1 MIRRP
6 PRSTRTDTLF
16 PYTTLFRSSYLTAAN
31 EDDDIIV
38 SIAPR
43 IDATSEFGDV
53 RLKSDIH
60 ADHREYTD
68 NGRESR
74 TTFGLGTKGDYGLNR
89 AHRLTFGARFDR
101 DVESRADPEATR
113 NPDLPPRKI
122 DMLSGELGYS
132 YKLNRIGIGA
142 QGGVQRQNYLAPDES
157 DRALTKIGRA
167 HV

>member
-1 MIRRP
+1 MRCG
-6 PRSTRTDTLF
+6 
-16 PYTTLFRSSYLTAAN
+16 TTTIAPELRVQSVYESNVFATSAN

-68 NGRESR
+68 DGRESR

-89 AHRLTFGARFDR
+89 AHRLTIGARLDR
-101 DVESRADPEATR
+101 DVERRAE
-113 NPDLPPRKI
+113 
-122 DMLSGELGYS
+122 
-132 YKLNRIGIGA
+132 
-142 QGGVQRQNYLAPDES
+142 
-157 DRALTKIGRA
+157 IGRA

>member
-1 MIRRP
+1 MR
-6 PRSTRTDTLF
+6 F
-16 PYTTLFRSSYLTAAN
+16 GTTTIAPELRVQSVYESNVFATSAN

-53 RLKSDIH
+53 RPKSDIH

-74 TTFGLGTKGDYGLNR
+74 TTYALGTKDDYALNR

-101 DVESRADPEATR
+101 EEETRADTDGANAEDR
-113 NPDLPPRKI
+113 RRRK
-122 DMLSGELGYS
+122 
-132 YKLNRIGIGA
+132 
-142 QGGVQRQNYLAPDES
+142 
-157 DRALTKIGRA
+157 
-167 HV
+167 

>member
-16 PYTTLFRSSYLTAAN
+16 PYTTLFRSVFATSAN

-101 DVESRADPEATR
+101 DVESRAEPEATR

-122 DMLSGELGYS
+122 DMLSGDRKSVVEGKS
-132 YKLNRIGIGA
+132 G
-142 QGGVQRQNYLAPDES
+142 S
-157 DRALTKIGRA
+157 DR
-167 HV
+167 VEP

>member
-16 PYTTLFRSSYLTAAN
+16 PYTTLFRSVFATSAN

-89 AHRLTFGARFDR
+89 AHRSAEHTSA
-101 DVESRADPEATR
+101 
-113 NPDLPPRKI
+113 LPSLMRI
-122 DMLSGELGYS
+122 S
-132 YKLNRIGIGA
+132 YAVFCLKKKKHN
-142 QGGVQRQNYLAPDES
+142 Q
-157 DRALTKIGRA
+157 TKPS
-167 HV
+167 